1 MTMRKEFDDLIL
13 EVTPSSE
20 YAIEDGETHLFIQ
33 LKIKGVDLQTQEQ
46 RINMNLGVVLD
57 RSGSMRGS
65 KIQKAKEA
73 TEFLVNNLTKEDQ
86 FALTIY
92 DHRVDTIIPSSKLT
106 NPSLMELVLAKA
118 LVL

>member
-1 MTMRKEFDDLIL
+1 MTIKEEFEDLIL

-20 YAIEDGETHLFIQ
+20 YALEEGETHLFVQ
-33 LKIKGVDLQTQEQ
+33 LKIKGVDLREQEH

-86 FALTIY
+86 FALTVY
-92 DHRVDTIIPSSKLT
+92 DHRVDTLIPSSKLT
-106 NPSLMELVLAKA
+106 N
-118 LVL
+118 